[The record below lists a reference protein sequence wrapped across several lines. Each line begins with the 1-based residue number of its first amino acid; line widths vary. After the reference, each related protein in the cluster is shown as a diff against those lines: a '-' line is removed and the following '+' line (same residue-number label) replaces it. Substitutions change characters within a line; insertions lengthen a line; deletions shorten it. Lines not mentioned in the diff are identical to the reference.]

1 MMQKKNLI
9 NKYIAKFNIEGTAS
23 INDLRDREFAGEPLS
38 QDVVKALA
46 NYDHYR
52 ISQLNAQSSDIA
64 FHEQYRQL
72 QVIAN
77 LANWK
82 DFLNLEKFKNED

>member
-1 MMQKKNLI
+1 MTAKKDFI
-9 NKYIAKFNIEGTAS
+9 NKYLAISNTAGLVS

-38 QDVVKALA
+38 QDEVKALA

-52 ISQLNAQSSDIA
+52 IAQLNAQSSDAA
-64 FHEQYRQL
+64 FHEKYRHL

-77 LANWK
+77 LASWEE
-82 DFLNLEKFKNED
+82 FLNLEKFKNED